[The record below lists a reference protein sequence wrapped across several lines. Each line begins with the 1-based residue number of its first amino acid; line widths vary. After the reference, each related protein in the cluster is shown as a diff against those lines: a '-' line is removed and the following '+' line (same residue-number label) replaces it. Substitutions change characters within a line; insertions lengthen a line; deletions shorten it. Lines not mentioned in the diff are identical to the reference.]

1 VINEYSVLYPK
12 VQNSMIIN
20 KIEDVDLERGSIM
33 LVDKPL
39 RWTSF
44 DVVNKLKYE
53 IQRITRCRKFRI
65 GHAGTLDP
73 LASGLLVVCVGKCT
87 KLIEDIQTQPK
98 QYTGVF
104 TIGATTASFDL
115 EQEPENFLPFEH
127 ISKEQIDAAVS
138 RLTGT
143 IEQYPPLF
151 SAVRVAGKRAFDYA
165 RQEQDVVLQ
174 ARQVTIHSFRIENVN
189 LPEIAFAISCS
200 KGTYI
205 RAIAR
210 DLGELLQCGAY
221 LSQLRRT
228 KIGDFRVDN
237 ALDFTP
243 FIGKRDETKF
253 VGKRRAFEKD

>member
-1 VINEYSVLYPK
+1 
-12 VQNSMIIN
+12 MIIN
-20 KIEDVDLERGSIM
+20 KIEDVDLENGSIL

-44 DVVNKLKYE
+44 DVINKLKYE
-53 IQRITRCRKFRI
+53 IQRNSRCRKFKI

-73 LASGLLVVCVGKCT
+73 LASGLLVVCLGKCT
-87 KLIEDIQTQPK
+87 QLIEEIQAQPK
-98 QYTGVF
+98 QYTGIF
-104 TIGATTASFDL
+104 TVGATTASYDL
-115 EQEPENFLPFEH
+115 EQEPENFRPFES
-127 ISKEQIDAAVS
+127 ISSEQIAAAVNG
-138 RLTGT
+138 LTGT
-143 IEQYPPLF
+143 IEQFPPLF

-165 RQEQDVVLQ
+165 RQNQEVKLQ
-174 ARQVTIHSFRIENVN
+174 PKQVTIHSFRIDSIN
-189 LPEIAFAISCS
+189 LPEIAFTISCS

-228 KIGDFRVDN
+228 QIGNFQVES

-243 FIGKRDETKF
+243 FIGKRDETNF
-253 VGKRRAFEKD
+253 TGKRRAFEKE

>member
-1 VINEYSVLYPK
+1 
-12 VQNSMIIN
+12 MFIN
-20 KIEDVDLERGSIM
+20 KIEDIDLENGSIL

-53 IQRITRCRKFRI
+53 IQKPTQCRKFKI

-73 LASGLLVVCVGKCT
+73 LASGLLVVCIGKCT
-87 KLIEDIQTQPK
+87 KLIEEIQAQPK
-98 QYTGVF
+98 QYTGIF
-104 TIGATTASFDL
+104 TIGATTASYDL

-127 ISKEQIDAAVS
+127 LSSKQIEAAVN
-138 RLTGT
+138 RLIGT
-143 IEQYPPLF
+143 IAQSPPVF

-165 RQEQDVVLQ
+165 RQNQDVKLQ
-174 ARQVTIHSFRIENVN
+174 PKQVTVYSFQIEKLN
-189 LPEIAFAISCS
+189 LPEITFAIICS

-210 DLGELLQCGAY
+210 DLGELLECGAY

-228 KIGDFRVDN
+228 KIGDFCVEN

-243 FIGKRDETKF
+243 FTGKRDETKF
-253 VGKRRAFEKD
+253 LGKKRAFEKD

>member
-1 VINEYSVLYPK
+1 
-12 VQNSMIIN
+12 MIIN
-20 KIEDVDLERGSIM
+20 KIEDVDLENGSIL

-53 IQRITRCRKFRI
+53 IQKVTGRKKFKI

-73 LASGLLVVCVGKCT
+73 LASGLLVICIGKCT
-87 KLIEDIQTQPK
+87 KQIEEIQAQSK
-98 QYTGVF
+98 QYTGIF

-115 EQEPENFLPFEH
+115 EQKPENFLPFEH
-127 ISKEQIDAAVS
+127 ISHQQILAAVD

-143 IEQYPPLF
+143 IEQYPPVF
-151 SAVRVAGKRAFDYA
+151 SAVRMAGKRAFEYA
-165 RQEQDVVLQ
+165 RAKQEITLKSKQI
-174 ARQVTIHSFRIENVN
+174 TIHCFHIVKVN
-189 LPEIAFAISCS
+189 LPEITFDISCS

-210 DLGELLQCGAY
+210 DLGELLGCGAY
-221 LSQLRRT
+221 LSQLQRT
-228 KIGDFRVDN
+228 RIGKFEVEN

-243 FIGKRDETKF
+243 FIGKRDETRF
-253 VGKRRAFEKD
+253 IGKKRAFDN

>member
-1 VINEYSVLYPK
+1 
-12 VQNSMIIN
+12 MIIN
-20 KIEDVDLERGSIM
+20 KIEDVDVENGSI
-33 LVDKPL
+33 LLIDKPL

-53 IQRITRCRKFRI
+53 IRQITGCKKFKI

-73 LASGLLVVCVGKCT
+73 LASGLLVVCIGKCT
-87 KLIEDIQTQPK
+87 KLIEEIQAQTK

-115 EQEPENFLPFEH
+115 EQKPEHFLPFEH
-127 ISKEQIDAAVS
+127 ISPQQIDLAAKQ
-138 RLTGT
+138 LTGT
-143 IEQYPPLF
+143 MEQYPPVY

-165 RQEQDVVLQ
+165 RAEQ
-174 ARQVTIHSFRIENVN
+174 AVTLKPKQITVYSFNITAIN
-189 LPEIAFAISCS
+189 LPEIAFDITCS

-210 DLGELLQCGAY
+210 DMGGLLGCGAY
-221 LSQLRRT
+221 LSRLRRS
-228 KIGDFRVDN
+228 RVGEFCVEN

-243 FIGKRDETKF
+243 FVGRRDETKF
-253 VGKRRAFEKD
+253 VGRKKRAFESL